1 MLEIRDTIGFAV
13 RDPAGR
19 SIGVVEATLY
29 GSAPDVPDALA
40 IRSGRL
46 VHHHF
51 IVPAEAIAEIDSGGN
66 RVDLRLD
73 RARLVR
79 FL

>member
-1 MLEIRDTIGFAV
+1 M
-13 RDPAGR
+13 
-19 SIGVVEATLY
+19 EAPLY

-40 IRSGRL
+40 IQSGRL
-46 VHHHF
+46 VRHHF
-51 IVPAEAIAEIDSGGN
+51 IVPAEAIAEIDSVGSM
-66 RVDLRLD
+66 VDLRLD